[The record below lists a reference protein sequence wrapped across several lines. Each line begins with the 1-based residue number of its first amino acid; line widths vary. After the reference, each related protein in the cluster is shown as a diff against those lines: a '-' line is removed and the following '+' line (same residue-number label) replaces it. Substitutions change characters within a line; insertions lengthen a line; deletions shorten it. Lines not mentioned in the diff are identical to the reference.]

1 LPFEEVT
8 PSLIRVYGKR
18 DEDGIANSSYV
29 IIDEKVAAID
39 IGSRGE
45 LWKEVI
51 DVVKKHGRD
60 PKKDLKY
67 LLITHEHP
75 DHFGSA
81 AELKNAS
88 GAAIYAHTAAADTM
102 RDPVKLLTE
111 HFNVY
116 GESSGA
122 TRKIQGIFSRVTP
135 VNPDSILLGGERI
148 ELGRSTLTVIHSAG
162 HCGGHVMFYDD
173 YRKVMFTG
181 DEVFEA
187 PANPCK
193 YIIDLTGSIQ
203 RRGIILRRLL
213 ELRIDFLAPAHDTIV
228 SGDMI
233 SEQINGAIDANE
245 MWMSEVSD
253 TVDRLGESTTEEV
266 TENVEKA
273 LGLNWLG
280 ELRSVAAGLTTAAY
294 LRALSMV
301 GKIQES
307 EQEGNGKKVWTAR

>member
-1 LPFEEVT
+1 LPFEEIT

-18 DEDGIANSSYV
+18 DEDGIGNSSYV

-39 IGSRGE
+39 IGAKGE

-51 DVVKKHGRD
+51 DVVKKKGRD

-67 LLITHEHP
+67 LLVTHEHP

-88 GAAIYAHTAAADTM
+88 GAGIYAHSAAADAM
-102 RDPVKLLTE
+102 RDPAKLLTE
-111 HFNVY
+111 HFNVF

-122 TRKIQGIFSRVTP
+122 TRKVKVIFSKVTP

-181 DEVFEA
+181 DEVIEA
-187 PANPCK
+187 PSNPCK
-193 YIIDLTGSIQ
+193 YIIDMTGSVE
-203 RRGIILRRLL
+203 RKGIILKRLL
-213 ELRIDFLAPAHDTIV
+213 ELRIDFLAPAHDAMV

-233 SEQINGAIDANE
+233 KEQINSAIDAHE
-245 MWMSEVSD
+245 MWMREVSD
-253 TVDRLGESTTEEV
+253 TVSRLGESTTEEIA
-266 TENVEKA
+266 ESVEKA
-273 LGLNWLG
+273 LGLNWSG
-280 ELRSVAAGLTTAAY
+280 ELKPVAAGLTTAAY
-294 LRALSMV
+294 LRALSMKGQV
-301 GKIQES
+301 QES
-307 EQEGNGKKVWTAR
+307 EQEGSRKKVWLAT